1 MFRILPIKNKEL
13 FLRYAIPCG
22 EVLVKRGELK
32 EELLRQLNDSVKNR
46 QEIDVPIER
55 VFKVATRMCSI
66 LAKQMGRK
74 EIDEEV
80 IRRYFLLEHEKAI
93 RWRRQIK
100 PDIRLE
106 DCMVHPGRILSI
118 GPDKVLV
125 KTKTG
130 EKLFRNDFAEGLKNR
145 DWVSVHYD
153 YIAEKIKKD
162 QVDKM
167 LERRKNG

>member
-1 MFRILPIKNKEL
+1 MFKILPIKDKEL

-22 EVLVKRGELK
+22 EVLVRRGELK

-46 QEIDVPIER
+46 QEIDVPIESI
-55 VFKVATRMCSI
+55 FKVATRMCSI
-66 LAKQMGRK
+66 LARQMGRG
-74 EIDEEV
+74 EIDDEV

-100 PDIRLE
+100 PDIRLG
-106 DCMVHPGRILSI
+106 DCLVYPGKILRID
-118 GPDKVLV
+118 PDKVMV

-130 EKLFRNDFAEGLKNR
+130 EKLFRNDFAEGLKKR

-162 QVDKM
+162 QADKM
-167 LERRKNG
+167 LKRREDG